1 MKPSS
6 RSSDDDLLR
15 RLSRGDE
22 EAFMTIYRA
31 HQGPVY
37 RFALR
42 VSGSPA
48 TAEDV
53 TQETF
58 LALLRGT
65 SFDGA
70 RGRLRSYLYGV
81 ARNLVTKRSLRLEL
95 PLADEQAVAAPGE
108 DVAAVRQALAALP
121 LSFREA
127 VVLCELEGLSYEEA
141 AEVCDVPV
149 GTIRSRLSRAR
160 AQLLTLLGGPAP
172 QPELPNSPERR
183 P

>member
-1 MKPSS
+1 MI
-6 RSSDDDLLR
+6 
-15 RLSRGDE
+15 
-22 EAFMTIYRA
+22 IYRC

-42 VSGSPA
+42 LSGSPA

-65 SFDGA
+65 GFDAGRGA
-70 RGRLRSYLYGV
+70 LRSYLYGV
-81 ARNLVTKRSLRLEL
+81 ARHQVSKRLERAEV
-95 PLADEQAVAAPGE
+95 PLAEERAAPAPGE

-121 LSFREA
+121 LPFREA

-141 AEVCDVPV
+141 AAVCEVPV

-160 AQLLTLLGGPAP
+160 AQLLAALGGAPAAT
-172 QPELPNSPERR
+172 PEPPAPERR